1 MDAVHA
7 SEVGLG
13 SARDA
18 DVVAWCRAQG
28 AIAVTLD
35 ADIHALIALSGL
47 TTPSTIR
54 IRVQGLNGAEM
65 ARLLVDVLEGRR
77 DALAAGAMVTIQ
89 PGRLR
94 VRRLPIGGRPSES
107 DRQHVRWSAE
117 PQAVAVPRGLARLKR
132 SSLPWQPPVA
142 TGA

>member
-1 MDAVHA
+1 VKVLLDQDVPRRAALLRERGVDAVHA

-18 DVVAWCRAQG
+18 DVVAWCRAQR

-47 TTPSTIR
+47 SAPSTIR
-54 IRVQGLNGAEM
+54 IRVQGLKGAEM
-65 ARLLVDVLEGRR
+65 ARLLVDVLERRR
-77 DALAAGAMVTIQ
+77 DALTAGAMVTVQ

-94 VRRLPIGGRPSES
+94 VRRLPIGG
-107 DRQHVRWSAE
+107 A
-117 PQAVAVPRGLARLKR
+117 AR
-132 SSLPWQPPVA
+132 
-142 TGA
+142 

>member
-1 MDAVHA
+1 VDAVHA
-7 SEVGLG
+7 SEVALRA
-13 SARDA
+13 ARDA
-18 DVVAWCRAQG
+18 DAVAWCRAQE

-77 DALAAGAMVTIQ
+77 DALAAGAMVTVQ

-94 VRRLPIGGRPSES
+94 VQRLPIGGAAP
-107 DRQHVRWSAE
+107 
-117 PQAVAVPRGLARLKR
+117 
-132 SSLPWQPPVA
+132 
-142 TGA
+142 

>member
-1 MDAVHA
+1 MKVLLDQDVPRRAAVLLREGAVHA
-7 SEVGLG
+7 SEVDLG

-54 IRVQGLNGAEM
+54 IRVQGLNGGEM

-77 DALAAGAMVTIQ
+77 DALAAGAMVTVQ

-94 VRRLPIGGRPSES
+94 VRRLPIGEAA
-107 DRQHVRWSAE
+107 Q
-117 PQAVAVPRGLARLKR
+117 
-132 SSLPWQPPVA
+132 
-142 TGA
+142 